1 MKLILL
7 AIVAAAVCLG
17 QVSAPPPPIIPENCM
32 GDSTRN
38 RNCMP
43 EKPAACLVINAGVS
57 TEPGGCTLDDVTLW
71 ETLPAAPDRA
81 AV

>member
-38 RNCMP
+38 RNCVNSP
-43 EKPAACLVINAGVS
+43 ITIERN
-57 TEPGGCTLDDVTLW
+57 
-71 ETLPAAPDRA
+71 
-81 AV
+81 

>member
-7 AIVAAAVCLG
+7 AIVAAA
-17 QVSAPPPPIIPENCM
+17 
-32 GDSTRN
+32 
-38 RNCMP
+38 
-43 EKPAACLVINAGVS
+43 PAACLVINAGVS

>member
-1 MKLILL
+1 MI
-7 AIVAAAVCLG
+7 
-17 QVSAPPPPIIPENCM
+17 
-32 GDSTRN
+32 
-38 RNCMP
+38 MP